1 MYSKKIGAGI
11 VSLAMLASSFA
22 TAVPAFTA
30 SAAGV
35 DKSTYSDLLNASVKF
50 YDANLCGN
58 DVSGNNFSWRKNCH
72 TFDSQIP
79 LDKTNI
85 NGNSSVVSVVD
96 SDGNGKV
103 DVEGGYHDA
112 GDHVKFG
119 LPAAYSASTLGWS
132 YSEFK
137 SAFTATGASSQ
148 MLKTLNNFNDYFVK
162 STYLDGSG
170 NVVAFCYQVGDG
182 TADHNYWGSPEAQKD
197 TTTNEGYSGYSRTT
211 YFATSSNPATDI
223 VSNTA
228 ASLAASYVNTSNA
241 EHLKYAKALY
251 SFAKNNSK
259 QTAKE
264 GASEF
269 YNSDTYLD
277 DMAWAAVWL
286 YKATNDSSYLADAN
300 SYISEAG
307 YAATS
312 PNWMHCWNNVWNGV
326 LVMMAELDT
335 ANSSTYWGYVSKELD
350 HFKNDLT
357 KTGIYSVQD
366 NWGSARY
373 NAMAQ
378 MIACIYDRAN
388 NSSTYSSW
396 AETQM
401 DYLLGNNSNNL
412 CYVASFNSKSVKQ
425 PHHRAAQGQSTAEAS
440 GYSHELT
447 GALVGGPK
455 SDGSYKDKTV
465 EYEYTEVALDYN
477 AGLVGAAAGLYSIS
491 SGLKEDDNPT
501 TTTTSTTTTTPRNTN
516 TSTSTS
522 TTTTPATSSTLKQT
536 VSVNSTIKA
545 SEWSD
550 KNNHFVIKMADLG
563 IQKGDV
569 ITKVTYELSSSTK
582 LGDCTF
588 AYAMGVTNDC
598 PAKTDDWWYQGDS
611 FNKTFTG
618 NSATLTWNV
627 PSNIG
632 SYANPDSDIHL
643 GAYYF
648 NPDAQGNRS
657 GSITLKNVTVEFTR
671 AGSSGGTT
679 TTTTTP
685 RVTTTTTPKNT
696 STTTSPS
703 GNKQKQT
710 VTVNST
716 IKASEWSDKN
726 NHFVIKMADFGI
738 QKGDVITKVTY
749 ELSSSTKLGDC
760 TFAYAMGVTNDCP
773 AKTDDWWYQ
782 GDSFNK
788 TFTGNSATLTWN
800 VPSNIGSYANPD
812 SDIHLGAY
820 YFNPDAQGNRSG
832 SITLKN
838 VTVEFTRAG
847 SSSGTTTTTTTP
859 RVTTTTTPRV
869 TTTTTPKNTSTTT
882 SPSGNKQKQ
891 TVTVNSTIKASEWSD
906 KNNHFVIKMADFGIQ
921 KGDVITKVTYE
932 LSSSTKL
939 GDCTFAYAMGVTND
953 CPAKTD
959 DWWYQGDSFN
969 KTFTGNSAT
978 LTWNVPSNIGS
989 YANPDSD
996 IHLGAYYFNPDAQG
1010 NRSGS
1015 ITLKS
1020 VTVEFTRAGSSSGTT
1035 TTTTTTPRQTSS
1047 TTTTTKTP
1055 STSGGKTASV
1065 TVNETLNAKDW
1076 SDENN
1081 LFSVKTADFGI
1092 QRGDII
1098 RSVTFEISSSTKL
1111 GNCTFAYGM
1120 GVTNDCTA
1128 KTDDWWYQGEGID
1141 FVFSGSTATLVWNV
1155 DEKIGAYVNP
1165 DGEIHLGAYYF
1176 NPDAQGNRSGSITL
1190 KNVKV
1195 TFDRPSESTTTTTT
1209 TPKQTSATT
1218 TTTPKQTTVT
1228 TTTTPKQTSSTTT
1241 TTTKGGSSTG
1251 KKGDI
1256 NGDGKVNITDLFTLA
1271 QHIATVKTITGD
1283 ALKNADVNGDNKVN
1297 IADLFKIAQV
1307 IVGLAS
1313 L

>member
-671 AGSSGGTT
+671 AGSSSGTT
-679 TTTTTP
+679 TTTTTPRVTTTTTP

-726 NHFVIKMADFGI
+726 NHFVVKMADFGI

-812 SDIHLGAY
+812 G
-820 YFNPDAQGNRSG
+820 
-832 SITLKN
+832 
-838 VTVEFTRAG
+838 
-847 SSSGTTTTTTTP
+847 
-859 RVTTTTTPRV
+859 
-869 TTTTTPKNTSTTT
+869 
-882 SPSGNKQKQ
+882 
-891 TVTVNSTIKASEWSD
+891 
-906 KNNHFVIKMADFGIQ
+906 
-921 KGDVITKVTYE
+921 
-932 LSSSTKL
+932 
-939 GDCTFAYAMGVTND
+939 
-953 CPAKTD
+953 
-959 DWWYQGDSFN
+959 
-969 KTFTGNSAT
+969 
-978 LTWNVPSNIGS
+978 
-989 YANPDSD
+989 D

>member
-550 KNNHFVIKMADLG
+550 KNNHFVIKMAD
-563 IQKGDV
+563 
-569 ITKVTYELSSSTK
+569 
-582 LGDCTF
+582 
-588 AYAMGVTNDC
+588 
-598 PAKTDDWWYQGDS
+598 
-611 FNKTFTG
+611 
-618 NSATLTWNV
+618 
-627 PSNIG
+627 
-632 SYANPDSDIHL
+632 
-643 GAYYF
+643 
-648 NPDAQGNRS
+648 
-657 GSITLKNVTVEFTR
+657 
-671 AGSSGGTT
+671 
-679 TTTTTP
+679 
-685 RVTTTTTPKNT
+685 
-696 STTTSPS
+696 
-703 GNKQKQT
+703 
-710 VTVNST
+710 
-716 IKASEWSDKN
+716 
-726 NHFVIKMADFGI
+726 FGI

-847 SSSGTTTTTTTP
+847 SSSGTTP
-859 RVTTTTTPRV
+859 
-869 TTTTTPKNTSTTT
+869 
-882 SPSGNKQKQ
+882 
-891 TVTVNSTIKASEWSD
+891 
-906 KNNHFVIKMADFGIQ
+906 
-921 KGDVITKVTYE
+921 
-932 LSSSTKL
+932 
-939 GDCTFAYAMGVTND
+939 
-953 CPAKTD
+953 
-959 DWWYQGDSFN
+959 
-969 KTFTGNSAT
+969 
-978 LTWNVPSNIGS
+978 
-989 YANPDSD
+989 
-996 IHLGAYYFNPDAQG
+996 
-1010 NRSGS
+1010 
-1015 ITLKS
+1015 
-1020 VTVEFTRAGSSSGTT
+1020 
-1035 TTTTTTPRQTSS
+1035 TTTTTPRQTSS

>member
-50 YDANLCGN
+50 YDVNLCGN

-182 TADHNYWGSPEAQKD
+182 KADHNYWGSPEAQKD

-259 QTAKE
+259 QVATE
-264 GASEF
+264 GSGDF
-269 YNSDTYLD
+269 YKSGSYLD

-357 KTGIYSVQD
+357 KTGVYSVQD

-412 CYVASFNSKSVKQ
+412 CYVAGFNSKSVKQ

-501 TTTTSTTTTTPRNTN
+501 TTTTTTSTTTTTPRNTN

-550 KNNHFVIKMADLG
+550 KNNHFV
-563 IQKGDV
+563 V
-569 ITKVTYELSSSTK
+569 
-582 LGDCTF
+582 
-588 AYAMGVTNDC
+588 
-598 PAKTDDWWYQGDS
+598 
-611 FNKTFTG
+611 
-618 NSATLTWNV
+618 
-627 PSNIG
+627 
-632 SYANPDSDIHL
+632 
-643 GAYYF
+643 
-648 NPDAQGNRS
+648 
-657 GSITLKNVTVEFTR
+657 
-671 AGSSGGTT
+671 
-679 TTTTTP
+679 
-685 RVTTTTTPKNT
+685 
-696 STTTSPS
+696 
-703 GNKQKQT
+703 
-710 VTVNST
+710 
-716 IKASEWSDKN
+716 
-726 NHFVIKMADFGI
+726 KMADFGI

-847 SSSGTTTTTTTP
+847 SSSGTTTTTTT
-859 RVTTTTTPRV
+859 TPRV

-891 TVTVNSTIKASEWSD
+891 TVTVNDTIKASEWSD
-906 KNNHFVIKMADFGIQ
+906 KNNHFVVKMADFGIQ

-989 YANPDSD
+989 YANPDGD

-1015 ITLKS
+1015 VTLKS

-1035 TTTTTTPRQTSS
+1035 TTTTTTPRQTSA

-1190 KNVKV
+1190 KSVKV

-1209 TPKQTSATT
+1209 TPRQTSTTT

-1228 TTTTPKQTSSTTT
+1228 TTTTPKQTSTTTTT

>member
-11 VSLAMLASSFA
+11 VSLAMLASSVA

-112 GDHVKFG
+112 GDNAKFG

-162 STYLDGSG
+162 STYLDDSG
-170 NVVAFCYQVGDG
+170 NVVAFCYQVGNG
-182 TADHNYWGSPEAQKD
+182 QADHIYWGSPEAQKD
-197 TTTNEGYSGYSRTT
+197 TTTNEGYSAYNRNT

-269 YNSDTYLD
+269 YNSGSYLD

-312 PNWMHCWNNVWNGV
+312 PNWTHCWNNVWNGV

-350 HFKNDLT
+350 HFKNDLK
-357 KTGIYSVQD
+357 KTGVYSVQD
-366 NWGSARY
+366 DWGSARY
-373 NAMAQ
+373 NATAQ

-412 CYVASFNSKSVKQ
+412 CYVAGFNSKSVKQ

-455 SDGSYKDKTV
+455 SDGSYHDRTV

-491 SGLKEDDNPT
+491 SGLKEDPTT

-522 TTTTPATSSTLKQT
+522 TTTTSATSSTLKQT

-598 PAKTDDWWYQGDS
+598 P
-611 FNKTFTG
+611 
-618 NSATLTWNV
+618 V
-627 PSNIG
+627 
-632 SYANPDSDIHL
+632 
-643 GAYYF
+643 
-648 NPDAQGNRS
+648 
-657 GSITLKNVTVEFTR
+657 
-671 AGSSGGTT
+671 
-679 TTTTTP
+679 
-685 RVTTTTTPKNT
+685 
-696 STTTSPS
+696 
-703 GNKQKQT
+703 
-710 VTVNST
+710 
-716 IKASEWSDKN
+716 
-726 NHFVIKMADFGI
+726 
-738 QKGDVITKVTY
+738 
-749 ELSSSTKLGDC
+749 
-760 TFAYAMGVTNDCP
+760 
-773 AKTDDWWYQ
+773 
-782 GDSFNK
+782 
-788 TFTGNSATLTWN
+788 
-800 VPSNIGSYANPD
+800 
-812 SDIHLGAY
+812 
-820 YFNPDAQGNRSG
+820 
-832 SITLKN
+832 
-838 VTVEFTRAG
+838 
-847 SSSGTTTTTTTP
+847 
-859 RVTTTTTPRV
+859 
-869 TTTTTPKNTSTTT
+869 
-882 SPSGNKQKQ
+882 
-891 TVTVNSTIKASEWSD
+891 
-906 KNNHFVIKMADFGIQ
+906 
-921 KGDVITKVTYE
+921 
-932 LSSSTKL
+932 
-939 GDCTFAYAMGVTND
+939 
-953 CPAKTD
+953 KTD

-1035 TTTTTTPRQTSS
+1035 TTTTTPRVTTTTTPRVTTTTTPKNTSTTTSPSGNKQKQTVTVNSTIKASEWSDKNNHFVVKMADFGIQKGDVITKVTYELSSSTKLGDCTFAYAMGVTNDCPAKTDDWWYQGDSFNKTFTGNSATLTWNVPSNIGSYANPDGDIHLGAYYFNPDAQGNRSGSITLKNVTVEFTRAGSSSGTTTTTTTTPRQTSA

-1065 TVNETLNAKDW
+1065 TINETLNAKDW

-1190 KNVKV
+1190 KSVKV

-1209 TPKQTSATT
+1209 TPRQTSATT
-1218 TTTPKQTTVT
+1218 TTTPKQTTIT

>member
-11 VSLAMLASSFA
+11 VSLAMLASSVA

-182 TADHNYWGSPEAQKD
+182 KADHNYWGSPEAQKD

-307 YAATS
+307 YTATS

-357 KTGIYSVQD
+357 KTDIYSVQD

-401 DYLLGNNSNNL
+401 DYLLGNNSNHL
-412 CYVASFNSKSVKQ
+412 CYVAGFNSKSVKQ

-501 TTTTSTTTTTPRNTN
+501 TTTTTTSTTTTTPRNTN
-516 TSTSTS
+516 TSTSSS

-550 KNNHFVIKMADLG
+550 KNNHFVVKMADLG

-598 PAKTDDWWYQGDS
+598 PVKTDDWWYQGDS

-657 GSITLKNVTVEFTR
+657 GSITLKSVTVEFTR
-671 AGSSGGTT
+671 AGSSSGTT

-710 VTVNST
+710 VTVNDT

-726 NHFVIKMADFGI
+726 NHFVVKMADFGI

-773 AKTDDWWYQ
+773 
-782 GDSFNK
+782 
-788 TFTGNSATLTWN
+788 
-800 VPSNIGSYANPD
+800 V
-812 SDIHLGAY
+812 
-820 YFNPDAQGNRSG
+820 
-832 SITLKN
+832 
-838 VTVEFTRAG
+838 
-847 SSSGTTTTTTTP
+847 
-859 RVTTTTTPRV
+859 
-869 TTTTTPKNTSTTT
+869 
-882 SPSGNKQKQ
+882 
-891 TVTVNSTIKASEWSD
+891 
-906 KNNHFVIKMADFGIQ
+906 
-921 KGDVITKVTYE
+921 
-932 LSSSTKL
+932 
-939 GDCTFAYAMGVTND
+939 
-953 CPAKTD
+953 KTD

-1209 TPKQTSATT
+1209 TPRQTSATT
-1218 TTTPKQTTVT
+1218 TTTPKQTTIT
-1228 TTTTPKQTSSTTT
+1228 TTTTPKQTSTTTTT

>member
-726 NHFVIKMADFGI
+726 NHFVVKMADFGI

-812 SDIHLGAY
+812 G
-820 YFNPDAQGNRSG
+820 
-832 SITLKN
+832 
-838 VTVEFTRAG
+838 
-847 SSSGTTTTTTTP
+847 
-859 RVTTTTTPRV
+859 
-869 TTTTTPKNTSTTT
+869 
-882 SPSGNKQKQ
+882 
-891 TVTVNSTIKASEWSD
+891 
-906 KNNHFVIKMADFGIQ
+906 
-921 KGDVITKVTYE
+921 
-932 LSSSTKL
+932 
-939 GDCTFAYAMGVTND
+939 
-953 CPAKTD
+953 
-959 DWWYQGDSFN
+959 
-969 KTFTGNSAT
+969 
-978 LTWNVPSNIGS
+978 
-989 YANPDSD
+989 D

-1035 TTTTTTPRQTSS
+1035 TTTTTTPRQTSA

-1190 KNVKV
+1190 KSVKV
-1195 TFDRPSESTTTTTT
+1195 TFDRPSESTSTTTT
-1209 TPKQTSATT
+1209 TPRVT

-1228 TTTTPKQTSSTTT
+1228 TTTTYKPTT
-1241 TTTKGGSSTG
+1241 TTTKNGSSTG

>member
-632 SYANPDSDIHL
+632 SYANPD
-643 GAYYF
+643 G
-648 NPDAQGNRS
+648 
-657 GSITLKNVTVEFTR
+657 
-671 AGSSGGTT
+671 
-679 TTTTTP
+679 
-685 RVTTTTTPKNT
+685 
-696 STTTSPS
+696 
-703 GNKQKQT
+703 
-710 VTVNST
+710 
-716 IKASEWSDKN
+716 
-726 NHFVIKMADFGI
+726 
-738 QKGDVITKVTY
+738 
-749 ELSSSTKLGDC
+749 
-760 TFAYAMGVTNDCP
+760 
-773 AKTDDWWYQ
+773 
-782 GDSFNK
+782 
-788 TFTGNSATLTWN
+788 
-800 VPSNIGSYANPD
+800 
-812 SDIHLGAY
+812 
-820 YFNPDAQGNRSG
+820 
-832 SITLKN
+832 
-838 VTVEFTRAG
+838 
-847 SSSGTTTTTTTP
+847 
-859 RVTTTTTPRV
+859 
-869 TTTTTPKNTSTTT
+869 
-882 SPSGNKQKQ
+882 
-891 TVTVNSTIKASEWSD
+891 
-906 KNNHFVIKMADFGIQ
+906 
-921 KGDVITKVTYE
+921 
-932 LSSSTKL
+932 
-939 GDCTFAYAMGVTND
+939 
-953 CPAKTD
+953 
-959 DWWYQGDSFN
+959 
-969 KTFTGNSAT
+969 
-978 LTWNVPSNIGS
+978 
-989 YANPDSD
+989 D

>member
-50 YDANLCGN
+50 YDANLCGD

-112 GDHVKFG
+112 GDHAKFG

-182 TADHNYWGSPEAQKD
+182 KADHNYWGSPEAQKD

-357 KTGIYSVQD
+357 KTGVYSVQD

-412 CYVASFNSKSVKQ
+412 CYVAGFNSKSVKQ

-501 TTTTSTTTTTPRNTN
+501 TTTTTTSTTTTTPRNTN

-536 VSVNSTIKA
+536 VSVNSTIKASEWSDKNNHFVVKMADFGIQKGDVITKVTYELSSSTKLGDCTFAYAMGVTNDCPAKTADWWYQGYSFNTTFTGNSATLTWNVPSNIGSYANPDGDIHLGAYYFNPDAQGNRSGSITLKNVTIEFTRAGSSSGTTTTTTTPRVTTTTTPRVTTTTTPKNTSTTTSPSGNKQKQTVTVNDTIKA

-632 SYANPDSDIHL
+632 SYANPDGDIHL

-657 GSITLKNVTVEFTR
+657 GSV
-671 AGSSGGTT
+671 
-679 TTTTTP
+679 
-685 RVTTTTTPKNT
+685 
-696 STTTSPS
+696 
-703 GNKQKQT
+703 
-710 VTVNST
+710 
-716 IKASEWSDKN
+716 
-726 NHFVIKMADFGI
+726 
-738 QKGDVITKVTY
+738 
-749 ELSSSTKLGDC
+749 
-760 TFAYAMGVTNDCP
+760 
-773 AKTDDWWYQ
+773 
-782 GDSFNK
+782 
-788 TFTGNSATLTWN
+788 
-800 VPSNIGSYANPD
+800 
-812 SDIHLGAY
+812 
-820 YFNPDAQGNRSG
+820 
-832 SITLKN
+832 
-838 VTVEFTRAG
+838 
-847 SSSGTTTTTTTP
+847 
-859 RVTTTTTPRV
+859 
-869 TTTTTPKNTSTTT
+869 
-882 SPSGNKQKQ
+882 
-891 TVTVNSTIKASEWSD
+891 
-906 KNNHFVIKMADFGIQ
+906 
-921 KGDVITKVTYE
+921 
-932 LSSSTKL
+932 
-939 GDCTFAYAMGVTND
+939 
-953 CPAKTD
+953 
-959 DWWYQGDSFN
+959 
-969 KTFTGNSAT
+969 
-978 LTWNVPSNIGS
+978 
-989 YANPDSD
+989 
-996 IHLGAYYFNPDAQG
+996 
-1010 NRSGS
+1010 
-1015 ITLKS
+1015 TLKS

-1190 KNVKV
+1190 KSVKV

-1209 TPKQTSATT
+1209 TPRQTSATT
-1218 TTTPKQTTVT
+1218 TTTPKHTTVT
-1228 TTTTPKQTSSTTT
+1228 TTTTPKQTSTTTTT

>member
-182 TADHNYWGSPEAQKD
+182 KADHIYWGSPEAQKD
-197 TTTNEGYSGYSRTT
+197 TTTNEGYSAYNRNT

-269 YNSDTYLD
+269 YNSGSYLD

-312 PNWMHCWNNVWNGV
+312 PNWTHCWNNVWNGV

-350 HFKNDLT
+350 HFKNDLK
-357 KTGIYSVQD
+357 KTGVYSVQD
-366 NWGSARY
+366 DWGSARY
-373 NAMAQ
+373 NATAQ

-412 CYVASFNSKSVKQ
+412 CYVAGFNSKSVKQ

-455 SDGSYKDKTV
+455 SDGSYHDRTV

-491 SGLKEDDNPT
+491 SGLKEDPTT

-657 GSITLKNVTVEFTR
+657 GSITLKSVTVEFTR
-671 AGSSGGTT
+671 AGSSSGTT
-679 TTTTTP
+679 TTTTTPRVTTTTTP

-710 VTVNST
+710 VTVNDT

-726 NHFVIKMADFGI
+726 NHFVVKMADFGI

-812 SDIHLGAY
+812 GDIHLGAY

-832 SITLKN
+832 S
-838 VTVEFTRAG
+838 V
-847 SSSGTTTTTTTP
+847 
-859 RVTTTTTPRV
+859 
-869 TTTTTPKNTSTTT
+869 
-882 SPSGNKQKQ
+882 
-891 TVTVNSTIKASEWSD
+891 
-906 KNNHFVIKMADFGIQ
+906 
-921 KGDVITKVTYE
+921 
-932 LSSSTKL
+932 
-939 GDCTFAYAMGVTND
+939 
-953 CPAKTD
+953 
-959 DWWYQGDSFN
+959 
-969 KTFTGNSAT
+969 
-978 LTWNVPSNIGS
+978 
-989 YANPDSD
+989 
-996 IHLGAYYFNPDAQG
+996 
-1010 NRSGS
+1010 
-1015 ITLKS
+1015 TLKS

-1035 TTTTTTPRQTSS
+1035 TTTTTTPRQTST

-1209 TPKQTSATT
+1209 TPRQTSATT

-1228 TTTTPKQTSSTTT
+1228 TTTTPKQTSTTTT

>member
-22 TAVPAFTA
+22 TAVPVFTA

-182 TADHNYWGSPEAQKD
+182 KADHNYWGSPEAQKD

-259 QTAKE
+259 QVATE
-264 GASEF
+264 GSGDF
-269 YNSDTYLD
+269 YKSGSYLD

-307 YAATS
+307 YSATS

-501 TTTTSTTTTTPRNTN
+501 TTTTTTSTTTTTPRNTN

-550 KNNHFVIKMADLG
+550 KNNHFVIKMADL
-563 IQKGDV
+563 
-569 ITKVTYELSSSTK
+569 
-582 LGDCTF
+582 
-588 AYAMGVTNDC
+588 
-598 PAKTDDWWYQGDS
+598 
-611 FNKTFTG
+611 
-618 NSATLTWNV
+618 
-627 PSNIG
+627 
-632 SYANPDSDIHL
+632 
-643 GAYYF
+643 
-648 NPDAQGNRS
+648 
-657 GSITLKNVTVEFTR
+657 
-671 AGSSGGTT
+671 
-679 TTTTTP
+679 
-685 RVTTTTTPKNT
+685 
-696 STTTSPS
+696 
-703 GNKQKQT
+703 
-710 VTVNST
+710 
-716 IKASEWSDKN
+716 
-726 NHFVIKMADFGI
+726 GI

-906 KNNHFVIKMADFGIQ
+906 KNNHFVVKMADFGIQ

-989 YANPDSD
+989 YANPDGD

-1035 TTTTTTPRQTSS
+1035 TTTTTTPRQTSA

>member
-11 VSLAMLASSFA
+11 VSLAMLASSVA

-412 CYVASFNSKSVKQ
+412 CYVANFNSKSVKQ

-501 TTTTSTTTTTPRNTN
+501 TTTTTTSTTTTTPRNTN

-563 IQKGDV
+563 IQKGD
-569 ITKVTYELSSSTK
+569 I
-582 LGDCTF
+582 
-588 AYAMGVTNDC
+588 
-598 PAKTDDWWYQGDS
+598 
-611 FNKTFTG
+611 
-618 NSATLTWNV
+618 
-627 PSNIG
+627 
-632 SYANPDSDIHL
+632 
-643 GAYYF
+643 
-648 NPDAQGNRS
+648 
-657 GSITLKNVTVEFTR
+657 
-671 AGSSGGTT
+671 
-679 TTTTTP
+679 
-685 RVTTTTTPKNT
+685 
-696 STTTSPS
+696 
-703 GNKQKQT
+703 
-710 VTVNST
+710 
-716 IKASEWSDKN
+716 
-726 NHFVIKMADFGI
+726 
-738 QKGDVITKVTY
+738 ITKVTY

-906 KNNHFVIKMADFGIQ
+906 KNNHFVVKMADFGIQ

-989 YANPDSD
+989 YANPDGD

-1190 KNVKV
+1190 KSVKV
-1195 TFDRPSESTTTTTT
+1195 TFDRPSESTSTTTT
-1209 TPKQTSATT
+1209 TPRVT

-1228 TTTTPKQTSSTTT
+1228 TTTTYKPTT
-1241 TTTKGGSSTG
+1241 TTTKNGSSTG

>member
-112 GDHVKFG
+112 GDHAKFG

-162 STYLDGSG
+162 STYLDDSG
-170 NVVAFCYQVGDG
+170 NVVAFCYQVGNG
-182 TADHNYWGSPEAQKD
+182 QADHIYWGSPEAQKD
-197 TTTNEGYSGYSRTT
+197 TTTNEGYSAYNRNT

-269 YNSDTYLD
+269 YNSGSYLD

-312 PNWMHCWNNVWNGV
+312 PNWTHCWNNVWNGV

-350 HFKNDLT
+350 HFKNDLK
-357 KTGIYSVQD
+357 KTGVYSVQD
-366 NWGSARY
+366 DWGSARY
-373 NAMAQ
+373 NATAQ

-412 CYVASFNSKSVKQ
+412 CYVAGFNSKSVKQ

-455 SDGSYKDKTV
+455 SDGSYHDRTV

-491 SGLKEDDNPT
+491 SGLKEDPTT
-501 TTTTSTTTTTPRNTN
+501 TTTTSTTTTTPKNTN
-516 TSTSTS
+516 TSSSTT

-550 KNNHFVIKMADLG
+550 KNNHFV
-563 IQKGDV
+563 V
-569 ITKVTYELSSSTK
+569 
-582 LGDCTF
+582 
-588 AYAMGVTNDC
+588 
-598 PAKTDDWWYQGDS
+598 
-611 FNKTFTG
+611 
-618 NSATLTWNV
+618 
-627 PSNIG
+627 
-632 SYANPDSDIHL
+632 
-643 GAYYF
+643 
-648 NPDAQGNRS
+648 
-657 GSITLKNVTVEFTR
+657 
-671 AGSSGGTT
+671 
-679 TTTTTP
+679 
-685 RVTTTTTPKNT
+685 
-696 STTTSPS
+696 
-703 GNKQKQT
+703 
-710 VTVNST
+710 
-716 IKASEWSDKN
+716 
-726 NHFVIKMADFGI
+726 KMADFGI

-906 KNNHFVIKMADFGIQ
+906 KNNHFVVKMADFGIQ

-1190 KNVKV
+1190 KSVKV
-1195 TFDRPSESTTTTTT
+1195 TFDRPSESTSTTTT
-1209 TPKQTSATT
+1209 TPRVT

-1228 TTTTPKQTSSTTT
+1228 TTTTYKPTT
-1241 TTTKGGSSTG
+1241 TTTKNGSSTG

-1297 IADLFKIAQV
+1297 IVDLFKIAQV

>member
-11 VSLAMLASSFA
+11 VSLAMLASSVA

-30 SAAGV
+30 SAASV

-112 GDHVKFG
+112 GDHAKFG

-307 YAATS
+307 YSATS

-357 KTGIYSVQD
+357 KTGVYSVQD

-412 CYVASFNSKSVKQ
+412 CYVAGFNSKSVKQ

-501 TTTTSTTTTTPRNTN
+501 TTTTSTTTTTPKNTN
-516 TSTSTS
+516 TSSSTS

-550 KNNHFVIKMADLG
+550 KNNHFVVKMADFG

-569 ITKVTYELSSSTK
+569 ITKVTYEISSSTK

-598 PAKTDDWWYQGDS
+598 PAKTADWWYQGDS

-632 SYANPDSDIHL
+632 SYANPDGDIHL

-657 GSITLKNVTVEFTR
+657 GSITLKSVTVEFTR
-671 AGSSGGTT
+671 AGSSTGSSATTTTTPKVTT
-679 TTTTTP
+679 TTTT
-685 RVTTTTTPKNT
+685 KNT

-726 NHFVIKMADFGI
+726 NHFVVKMADFGI

-773 AKTDDWWYQ
+773 AKTADWWYQ

-812 SDIHLGAY
+812 G
-820 YFNPDAQGNRSG
+820 
-832 SITLKN
+832 
-838 VTVEFTRAG
+838 
-847 SSSGTTTTTTTP
+847 
-859 RVTTTTTPRV
+859 
-869 TTTTTPKNTSTTT
+869 
-882 SPSGNKQKQ
+882 
-891 TVTVNSTIKASEWSD
+891 
-906 KNNHFVIKMADFGIQ
+906 
-921 KGDVITKVTYE
+921 
-932 LSSSTKL
+932 
-939 GDCTFAYAMGVTND
+939 
-953 CPAKTD
+953 
-959 DWWYQGDSFN
+959 
-969 KTFTGNSAT
+969 
-978 LTWNVPSNIGS
+978 
-989 YANPDSD
+989 D

-1035 TTTTTTPRQTSS
+1035 TTTTTPRQTSA

-1190 KNVKV
+1190 KSVKV

-1209 TPKQTSATT
+1209 TPRQTSATT

-1228 TTTTPKQTSSTTT
+1228 TTTTPKQTSSTTTT

-1307 IVGLAS
+1307 IVGLAT

>member
-11 VSLAMLASSFA
+11 VSLAMLASSVA

-412 CYVASFNSKSVKQ
+412 CYVANFNSKSVKQ

-501 TTTTSTTTTTPRNTN
+501 TTTTTTSTTTTTPRNTN

-563 IQKGDV
+563 IQKGDI

-632 SYANPDSDIHL
+632 SYANPDGDIHL

-671 AGSSGGTT
+671 AGSSSGTT

-726 NHFVIKMADFGI
+726 NHFVVKMADFGI

-812 SDIHLGAY
+812 G
-820 YFNPDAQGNRSG
+820 
-832 SITLKN
+832 
-838 VTVEFTRAG
+838 
-847 SSSGTTTTTTTP
+847 
-859 RVTTTTTPRV
+859 
-869 TTTTTPKNTSTTT
+869 
-882 SPSGNKQKQ
+882 
-891 TVTVNSTIKASEWSD
+891 
-906 KNNHFVIKMADFGIQ
+906 
-921 KGDVITKVTYE
+921 
-932 LSSSTKL
+932 
-939 GDCTFAYAMGVTND
+939 
-953 CPAKTD
+953 
-959 DWWYQGDSFN
+959 
-969 KTFTGNSAT
+969 
-978 LTWNVPSNIGS
+978 
-989 YANPDSD
+989 D

-1190 KNVKV
+1190 KSVKV
-1195 TFDRPSESTTTTTT
+1195 TFDRPSESTSTTTT
-1209 TPKQTSATT
+1209 TPRVT

-1228 TTTTPKQTSSTTT
+1228 TTTTYKPTT
-1241 TTTKGGSSTG
+1241 TTTKNGSSTG

>member
-11 VSLAMLASSFA
+11 VSLAMLASSVA

-112 GDHVKFG
+112 GDHAKFG

-162 STYLDGSG
+162 STYLDDSG
-170 NVVAFCYQVGDG
+170 NVVAFCYQVGNG
-182 TADHNYWGSPEAQKD
+182 QADHIYWGSPEAQKD
-197 TTTNEGYSGYSRTT
+197 TTTNEGYSAYNRNT

-269 YNSDTYLD
+269 YNSGSYLD

-312 PNWMHCWNNVWNGV
+312 PNWTHCWNNVWNGV

-350 HFKNDLT
+350 HFKNDLK
-357 KTGIYSVQD
+357 KTGVYSVQD
-366 NWGSARY
+366 DWGSARY
-373 NAMAQ
+373 NATAQ

-412 CYVASFNSKSVKQ
+412 CYVAGFNSKSVKQ

-455 SDGSYKDKTV
+455 SDGSYHDRTV

-491 SGLKEDDNPT
+491 SGLKEDPTT

-522 TTTTPATSSTLKQT
+522 TTTTSATSSTLKQT

-598 PAKTDDWWYQGDS
+598 P
-611 FNKTFTG
+611 
-618 NSATLTWNV
+618 V
-627 PSNIG
+627 
-632 SYANPDSDIHL
+632 
-643 GAYYF
+643 
-648 NPDAQGNRS
+648 
-657 GSITLKNVTVEFTR
+657 
-671 AGSSGGTT
+671 
-679 TTTTTP
+679 
-685 RVTTTTTPKNT
+685 
-696 STTTSPS
+696 
-703 GNKQKQT
+703 
-710 VTVNST
+710 
-716 IKASEWSDKN
+716 
-726 NHFVIKMADFGI
+726 
-738 QKGDVITKVTY
+738 
-749 ELSSSTKLGDC
+749 
-760 TFAYAMGVTNDCP
+760 
-773 AKTDDWWYQ
+773 KTDDWWYQ

-847 SSSGTTTTTTTP
+847 SSSGTTTTTTT
-859 RVTTTTTPRV
+859 
-869 TTTTTPKNTSTTT
+869 
-882 SPSGNKQKQ
+882 
-891 TVTVNSTIKASEWSD
+891 
-906 KNNHFVIKMADFGIQ
+906 
-921 KGDVITKVTYE
+921 
-932 LSSSTKL
+932 
-939 GDCTFAYAMGVTND
+939 
-953 CPAKTD
+953 
-959 DWWYQGDSFN
+959 
-969 KTFTGNSAT
+969 
-978 LTWNVPSNIGS
+978 
-989 YANPDSD
+989 
-996 IHLGAYYFNPDAQG
+996 
-1010 NRSGS
+1010 
-1015 ITLKS
+1015 
-1020 VTVEFTRAGSSSGTT
+1020 
-1035 TTTTTTPRQTSS
+1035 TPRQTSA

-1190 KNVKV
+1190 KSVKV
-1195 TFDRPSESTTTTTT
+1195 TFDRPSESTSTTTT
-1209 TPKQTSATT
+1209 TPRVT

-1228 TTTTPKQTSSTTT
+1228 TTTTYKPTT
-1241 TTTKGGSSTG
+1241 TTTKNGSSTG

>member
-182 TADHNYWGSPEAQKD
+182 KADHNYWGSPEAQKD
-197 TTTNEGYSGYSRTT
+197 TTTNEGYSAYNRNT

-259 QTAKE
+259 QVATE
-264 GASEF
+264 GSGDF
-269 YNSDTYLD
+269 YKSGSYLD

-307 YAATS
+307 YSATS

-350 HFKNDLT
+350 HFKNDLK
-357 KTGIYSVQD
+357 KTGVYSVQD
-366 NWGSARY
+366 DWGSARY
-373 NAMAQ
+373 NATAQ

-401 DYLLGNNSNNL
+401 DYLHGNNSNNL
-412 CYVASFNSKSVKQ
+412 CYVAGFNSKSVKQ

-455 SDGSYKDKTV
+455 SDGSYHDRTV

-491 SGLKEDDNPT
+491 SGLKEDPTT
-501 TTTTSTTTTTPRNTN
+501 TTTTSTTTTTPKNTN
-516 TSTSTS
+516 TSSSTT

-550 KNNHFVIKMADLG
+550 KNNHFVVKMADFG

-632 SYANPDSDIHL
+632 SYANPDGDIHL

-726 NHFVIKMADFGI
+726 NHFVVKMADFGI

-812 SDIHLGAY
+812 GDIHLGAY

-847 SSSGTTTTTTTP
+847 SSSGTTTTTTT
-859 RVTTTTTPRV
+859 
-869 TTTTTPKNTSTTT
+869 
-882 SPSGNKQKQ
+882 
-891 TVTVNSTIKASEWSD
+891 
-906 KNNHFVIKMADFGIQ
+906 
-921 KGDVITKVTYE
+921 
-932 LSSSTKL
+932 
-939 GDCTFAYAMGVTND
+939 
-953 CPAKTD
+953 
-959 DWWYQGDSFN
+959 
-969 KTFTGNSAT
+969 
-978 LTWNVPSNIGS
+978 
-989 YANPDSD
+989 
-996 IHLGAYYFNPDAQG
+996 
-1010 NRSGS
+1010 
-1015 ITLKS
+1015 
-1020 VTVEFTRAGSSSGTT
+1020 
-1035 TTTTTTPRQTSS
+1035 TPRQTSA

-1065 TVNETLNAKDW
+1065 TINETLNAKDW

-1190 KNVKV
+1190 KSVKV

-1209 TPKQTSATT
+1209 TPRQTSATT
-1218 TTTPKQTTVT
+1218 TTTPKQTTIT

>member
-182 TADHNYWGSPEAQKD
+182 KADHNYWGSPEAQKD
-197 TTTNEGYSGYSRTT
+197 TTTNEGYSAYNRNT

-259 QTAKE
+259 QVATE
-264 GASEF
+264 GSGDF
-269 YNSDTYLD
+269 YKSGSYLD

-307 YAATS
+307 YSATS

-350 HFKNDLT
+350 HFKNDLK
-357 KTGIYSVQD
+357 KTGVYSVQD
-366 NWGSARY
+366 DWGSARY
-373 NAMAQ
+373 NATAQ

-412 CYVASFNSKSVKQ
+412 CYVAGFNSKSVKQ

-455 SDGSYKDKTV
+455 SDGSYHDRTV

-491 SGLKEDDNPT
+491 SGLKEDPTT
-501 TTTTSTTTTTPRNTN
+501 TTTTSTTTTTPKNTN
-516 TSTSTS
+516 TSSSTT

-550 KNNHFVIKMADLG
+550 KNNHFVVKMADFG

-726 NHFVIKMADFGI
+726 NHFVVKMADFGI

-812 SDIHLGAY
+812 GDIHLGAY

-847 SSSGTTTTTTTP
+847 SSSGTTTTTTT
-859 RVTTTTTPRV
+859 
-869 TTTTTPKNTSTTT
+869 
-882 SPSGNKQKQ
+882 
-891 TVTVNSTIKASEWSD
+891 
-906 KNNHFVIKMADFGIQ
+906 
-921 KGDVITKVTYE
+921 
-932 LSSSTKL
+932 
-939 GDCTFAYAMGVTND
+939 
-953 CPAKTD
+953 
-959 DWWYQGDSFN
+959 
-969 KTFTGNSAT
+969 
-978 LTWNVPSNIGS
+978 
-989 YANPDSD
+989 
-996 IHLGAYYFNPDAQG
+996 
-1010 NRSGS
+1010 
-1015 ITLKS
+1015 
-1020 VTVEFTRAGSSSGTT
+1020 
-1035 TTTTTTPRQTSS
+1035 TPRQTSA

-1065 TVNETLNAKDW
+1065 TINETLNAKDW

-1190 KNVKV
+1190 KSVKV

-1209 TPKQTSATT
+1209 TPRQTSATT
-1218 TTTPKQTTVT
+1218 TTTPKQTTIT